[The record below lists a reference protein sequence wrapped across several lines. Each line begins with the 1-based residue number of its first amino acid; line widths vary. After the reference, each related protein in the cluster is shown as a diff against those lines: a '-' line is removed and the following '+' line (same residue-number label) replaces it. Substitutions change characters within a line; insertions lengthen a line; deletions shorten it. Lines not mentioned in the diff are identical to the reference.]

1 MTKFSSSTQS
11 YNTDRQDGRAA
22 QIRSQQ
28 GTATLRVEGVSD
40 EVEGPGRRMQRIHND
55 PSGVKLSGLI
65 PMLLNARPQAL
76 EACALGSETA
86 EGPLARSRT
95 PSSQQEPGCSL
106 EQTPQRLGA
115 KSAKAALPDSQGQ
128 RCLWLWELGLGISLL
143 NEQSLNIRWLSARLI
158 SSHLKSQV

>member
-1 MTKFSSSTQS
+1 
-11 YNTDRQDGRAA
+11 
-22 QIRSQQ
+22 
-28 GTATLRVEGVSD
+28 
-40 EVEGPGRRMQRIHND
+40 MQRIHTD

-65 PMLLNARPQAL
+65 PTLLNARPQAL

-95 PSSQQEPGCSL
+95 PPSQQEAGYSL
-106 EQTPQRLGA
+106 EQIPEILGA
-115 KSAKAALPDSQGQ
+115 KSAKAALPDAQGQ

-143 NEQSLNIRWLSARLI
+143 KEQVLKNPLAFSTRLS